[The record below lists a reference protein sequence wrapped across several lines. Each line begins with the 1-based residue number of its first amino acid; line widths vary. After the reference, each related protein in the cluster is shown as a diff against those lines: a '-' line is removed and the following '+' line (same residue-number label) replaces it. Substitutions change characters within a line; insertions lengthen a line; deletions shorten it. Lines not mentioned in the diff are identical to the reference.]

1 MSTTTISWGCS
12 ARMVTLSSDNA
23 GLRLG
28 MTAISAYLLAP
39 AAMPHWGFGTT
50 CDLEGVL
57 LWLGERMDEVGWFP

>member
-1 MSTTTISWGCS
+1 
-12 ARMVTLSSDNA
+12 MVTLSSDNA